1 MRICLVATFPP
12 SGRQLNEYAFHIAK
26 ELNSHADVELT
37 ILADELTSY
46 DFATDKNGESLKIDP
61 QGELPGFNV
70 IRCWKFGAIST
81 PWRLLSTIRRLKPDV
96 VWFNLVFSSFATPEN
111 PFAAFAGLSAP
122 ALVRAA
128 GFYTHITLHH
138 IIEHV
143 DFAAAGVRRERLYR
157 IGTDFATRALL
168 RANSVSVLLPGY
180 RKTLVKKY
188 SAHNVLLGT
197 HGTFASAPTPPDFS
211 KRGNPDQRILAI
223 GHWGTYKRLETLM
236 EAFPLILEKVPNA
249 KLVVAGANHHTRAGY
264 WESIRDGQPKNL
276 PIEFHGYVAEDDIP
290 ELFQSTS
297 VLVLPYDS
305 ATGSSGPAHQACEY
319 GVPIVCAD
327 IADFRGMVS
336 DEHMAVR
343 FYGIGNARD
352 LADQIIRIL
361 RSPELE
367 HRMAEQNFTAG
378 VQMTMT
384 NVIRSYLRWFRL
396 HQVKRA
402 ISQDDAVV
410 ASRIRWRNGNLGRR
424 RSPRWSLGPGLFLQ
438 QDDGAVPHLVSQETD
453 DFLTVDEIEQ
463 SIGDEANRPEGINL

>member
-26 ELNSHADVELT
+26 ELNSHADVELI

-70 IRCWKFGAIST
+70 VRCWKFGAIST

-236 EAFPLILEKVPNA
+236 EAFPMILEKVPNA
-249 KLVVAGANHHTRAGY
+249 KLIVAGANHHTRAGY

-276 PIEFHGYVAEDDIP
+276 PIEFQGYVAEDDIP

-343 FYGIGNARD
+343 FCGIGNARD

-396 HQVKRA
+396 HQAKRA
-402 ISQDDAVV
+402 ISQGDAVIG
-410 ASRIRWRNGNLGRR
+410 SRTRWRNGNLGRR

-453 DFLTVDEIEQ
+453 DFLMVDEIEQ